1 MGFRINNNI
10 SALVAQG
17 NLHKTQG
24 NLSKSIER
32 LSNGLRINRGADDA
46 AEAGHSVELSWVADD
61 YRCQ

>member
-17 NLHKTQG
+17 NLSKTQG

-32 LSNGLRINRGADDA
+32 LSSGLRINRGADDA
-46 AEAGHSVELSWVADD
+46 AGLTIS
-61 YRCQ
+61 